1 MNVSDS
7 QKEMILYLRGQG
19 TSYTGIAR
27 NLSLSPNTVKSICY
41 RHKDRLEPEP
51 QQKAGD
57 DVCKNC
63 GKPLQQKPGTKRKT
77 FCSNRCRYA
86 WWNHIRNKQ
95 PHLLVCQQCGREFI
109 SYGNRKRKFCG
120 RECYS
125 LSRYGEGLP

>member
-27 NLSLSPNTVKSICY
+27 NLALSPNTVKSICY
-41 RHKDRLEPEP
+41 RHKERMQPEKRP
-51 QQKAGD
+51 KDSPEA
-57 DVCKNC
+57 CKNC
-63 GKPLQQKPGTKRKT
+63 GGPLHQQPGIKPKV

-86 WWNHIRNKQ
+86 WWNRTRNKK
-95 PHLLVCQQCGREFI
+95 PYLLICQQCGREFI

-120 RECYS
+120 RECYAS
-125 LSRYGEGLP
+125 SRYGEGLP